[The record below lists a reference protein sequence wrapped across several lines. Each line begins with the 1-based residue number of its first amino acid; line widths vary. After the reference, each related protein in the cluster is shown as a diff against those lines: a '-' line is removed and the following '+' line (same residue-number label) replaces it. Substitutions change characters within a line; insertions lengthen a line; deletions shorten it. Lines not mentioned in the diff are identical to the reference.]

1 MQDDN
6 FLYGIVISNKKVLKK
21 YNKFN
26 FERVMLWKKLT
37 NKLFEIIFKSA
48 TVGFMFPNL

>member
-1 MQDDN
+1 MQNDN
-6 FLYGIVISNKKVLKK
+6 FLYGTVISNKKVLKK
-21 YNKFN
+21 DNKLN
-26 FERVMLWKKLT
+26 FERVMLWKKST